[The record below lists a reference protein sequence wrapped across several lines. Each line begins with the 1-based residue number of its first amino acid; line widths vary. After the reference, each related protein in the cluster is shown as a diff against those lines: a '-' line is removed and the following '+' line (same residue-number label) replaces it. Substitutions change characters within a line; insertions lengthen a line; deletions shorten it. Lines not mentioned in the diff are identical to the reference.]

1 MVKDLYNATSKFPRD
16 EMFGMTSQIRR
27 AVASIPTNIAEGCGR
42 GSDADFRRFIQIAF
56 GSANEIEYLVFL
68 SYELKYIPENEFLE
82 YNDKIIEVKK
92 MLAGMIKKLSVDIS
106 KR

>member
-42 GSDADFRRFIQIAF
+42 GSDADFRRFIQIGF